1 MDSRKK
7 KLTQYVVPTILGN
20 CAYFLFTIIDGI
32 FVGQGVGTDALGAVN
47 LVWPFVMVLN
57 AIIMLTVVGGVTVS
71 AVRIGRGDIAG
82 ANQAFMHSLAGT
94 LTAAIIMTLIGT
106 CLTSQIATL
115 LGANETYHRLVC
127 DYLFWYSLFAVPS
140 GLMTF
145 MNNYCRNDGSPV
157 LVSVGSTIAT
167 VINIFLDWLFVFPL
181 QKGLMGSRKKKLTQ
195 YVVPTILGNCAYF
208 LFTIID
214 GIFVGQGVGT
224 DALGAVNLVWPFVM
238 VLNAII
244 MLTVVGGVTVS
255 AVRIGRGDIAGAN
268 QAFMHSLA
276 GTLTAAIIMTL
287 IGTCLTSQ
295 IATLLGANETYHRL
309 VCDYL
314 FWYSLF
320 AVPSGLMTFMNNY
333 CRNDGS
339 PVLVSVGSTIATVIN
354 IFLDWLFVF
363 PLQKG
368 LMGAAIATG
377 ISQTCGMLIV
387 STHFIL
393 RRGQLRVGRFCFS
406 GKLARKL
413 LLRGTPEAIA
423 QFAVPVATLCTNYVL
438 LGRLGDMAVN
448 AYSIICY
455 VASFSAAIF
464 IGVSSGLQP
473 LLGQSYGAKDAQE
486 LRWYFRAGVLIDLI
500 GSTLINVVLL
510 FVGGPICKMFG
521 ADALTLACTVQYMPR
536 YAWGFIIMSVNTL
549 ISAYLYSTKR
559 TKQAV
564 ILNLCRSFLLDSAV
578 IFAVPAIFGGNA
590 VWLTM
595 GIYEGLALLLGVV
608 LLRTSERNGIV
619 FR

>member
-1 MDSRKK
+1 MK

-94 LTAAIIMTLIGT
+94 LTASI
-106 CLTSQIATL
+106 
-115 LGANETYHRLVC
+115 V
-127 DYLFWYSLFAVPS
+127 
-140 GLMTF
+140 
-145 MNNYCRNDGSPV
+145 
-157 LVSVGSTIAT
+157 
-167 VINIFLDWLFVFPL
+167 
-181 QKGLMGSRKKKLTQ
+181 
-195 YVVPTILGNCAYF
+195 
-208 LFTIID
+208 
-214 GIFVGQGVGT
+214 
-224 DALGAVNLVWPFVM
+224 
-238 VLNAII
+238 
-244 MLTVVGGVTVS
+244 
-255 AVRIGRGDIAGAN
+255 
-268 QAFMHSLA
+268 
-276 GTLTAAIIMTL
+276 MTL

-387 STHFIL
+387 SSHFIL
-393 RRGQLRVGRFCFS
+393 RRRPLRSLPSRWRRC
-406 GKLARKL
+406 ARTTSCL
-413 LLRGTPEAIA
+413 PAS
-423 QFAVPVATLCTNYVL
+423 ATW
-438 LGRLGDMAVN
+438 
-448 AYSIICY
+448 
-455 VASFSAAIF
+455 
-464 IGVSSGLQP
+464 P
-473 LLGQSYGAKDAQE
+473 
-486 LRWYFRAGVLIDLI
+486 
-500 GSTLINVVLL
+500 
-510 FVGGPICKMFG
+510 
-521 ADALTLACTVQYMPR
+521 
-536 YAWGFIIMSVNTL
+536 
-549 ISAYLYSTKR
+549 
-559 TKQAV
+559 
-564 ILNLCRSFLLDSAV
+564 
-578 IFAVPAIFGGNA
+578 
-590 VWLTM
+590 
-595 GIYEGLALLLGVV
+595 
-608 LLRTSERNGIV
+608 
-619 FR
+619 

>member
-1 MDSRKK
+1 MD
-7 KLTQYVVPTILGN
+7 
-20 CAYFLFTIIDGI
+20 
-32 FVGQGVGTDALGAVN
+32 
-47 LVWPFVMVLN
+47 
-57 AIIMLTVVGGVTVS
+57 
-71 AVRIGRGDIAG
+71 
-82 ANQAFMHSLAGT
+82 
-94 LTAAIIMTLIGT
+94 
-106 CLTSQIATL
+106 
-115 LGANETYHRLVC
+115 
-127 DYLFWYSLFAVPS
+127 
-140 GLMTF
+140 
-145 MNNYCRNDGSPV
+145 
-157 LVSVGSTIAT
+157 
-167 VINIFLDWLFVFPL
+167 
-181 QKGLMGSRKKKLTQ
+181 SRKKKLTQ

-393 RRGQLRVGRFCFS
+393 RRGQLRVGRFRFS

-608 LLRTSERNGIV
+608 LYEEAGGVYDGYCGVVIALAVPGGQVPGPADVVEPGAGGGGGVEEHEPLYALRVLYGVLQPHLAAVGDAGDADLPESQVVEQRVDEAYLHGVVIRLRHLGAAALV
-619 FR
+619 EHVQEYELILRGQRLHELSPAAAGHPSALHCIQWFR

>member
-167 VINIFLDWLFVFPL
+167 
-181 QKGLMGSRKKKLTQ
+181 G
-195 YVVPTILGNCAYF
+195 
-208 LFTIID
+208 
-214 GIFVGQGVGT
+214 
-224 DALGAVNLVWPFVM
+224 
-238 VLNAII
+238 
-244 MLTVVGGVTVS
+244 
-255 AVRIGRGDIAGAN
+255 
-268 QAFMHSLA
+268 
-276 GTLTAAIIMTL
+276 
-287 IGTCLTSQ
+287 
-295 IATLLGANETYHRL
+295 
-309 VCDYL
+309 
-314 FWYSLF
+314 
-320 AVPSGLMTFMNNY
+320 
-333 CRNDGS
+333 
-339 PVLVSVGSTIATVIN
+339 IN

-393 RRGQLRVGRFCFS
+393 RRGQLRVLFFGQARAQAAFARYAGGHRAVCRPGGDTVYELRPAWPPWRHGRERLFDH
-406 GKLARKL
+406 
-413 LLRGTPEAIA
+413 LLRGVVFRGHLHRRLERPAAAARPE
-423 QFAVPVATLCTNYVL
+423 LWCE
-438 LGRLGDMAVN
+438 G
-448 AYSIICY
+448 
-455 VASFSAAIF
+455 
-464 IGVSSGLQP
+464 
-473 LLGQSYGAKDAQE
+473 
-486 LRWYFRAGVLIDLI
+486 RAGAP
-500 GSTLINVVLL
+500 VV
-510 FVGGPICKMFG
+510 FSRGR
-521 ADALTLACTVQYMPR
+521 AH
-536 YAWGFIIMSVNTL
+536 
-549 ISAYLYSTKR
+549 
-559 TKQAV
+559 
-564 ILNLCRSFLLDSAV
+564 
-578 IFAVPAIFGGNA
+578 
-590 VWLTM
+590 
-595 GIYEGLALLLGVV
+595 
-608 LLRTSERNGIV
+608 
-619 FR
+619 

>member
-115 LGANETYHRLVC
+115 LGANETYHQLVC

-167 VINIFLDWLFVFPL
+167 
-181 QKGLMGSRKKKLTQ
+181 G
-195 YVVPTILGNCAYF
+195 
-208 LFTIID
+208 
-214 GIFVGQGVGT
+214 
-224 DALGAVNLVWPFVM
+224 
-238 VLNAII
+238 
-244 MLTVVGGVTVS
+244 
-255 AVRIGRGDIAGAN
+255 
-268 QAFMHSLA
+268 
-276 GTLTAAIIMTL
+276 
-287 IGTCLTSQ
+287 
-295 IATLLGANETYHRL
+295 
-309 VCDYL
+309 
-314 FWYSLF
+314 
-320 AVPSGLMTFMNNY
+320 
-333 CRNDGS
+333 
-339 PVLVSVGSTIATVIN
+339 IN

-393 RRGQLRVGRFCFS
+393 RRGQLRVGRFRFS
-406 GKLARKL
+406 GKLAQAAFARYAGGHRAVCRPGGDAVHEL
-413 LLRGTPEAIA
+413 RPACPPWRHGRERLFDHLLRGVVFRGHLHRRLERPAAAARPE
-423 QFAVPVATLCTNYVL
+423 LWCE
-438 LGRLGDMAVN
+438 G
-448 AYSIICY
+448 
-455 VASFSAAIF
+455 
-464 IGVSSGLQP
+464 
-473 LLGQSYGAKDAQE
+473 
-486 LRWYFRAGVLIDLI
+486 RAGAP
-500 GSTLINVVLL
+500 VV
-510 FVGGPICKMFG
+510 FSRGR
-521 ADALTLACTVQYMPR
+521 AH
-536 YAWGFIIMSVNTL
+536 
-549 ISAYLYSTKR
+549 
-559 TKQAV
+559 
-564 ILNLCRSFLLDSAV
+564 
-578 IFAVPAIFGGNA
+578 
-590 VWLTM
+590 
-595 GIYEGLALLLGVV
+595 
-608 LLRTSERNGIV
+608 
-619 FR
+619 

>member
-115 LGANETYHRLVC
+115 LGANETYH
-127 DYLFWYSLFAVPS
+127 
-140 GLMTF
+140 
-145 MNNYCRNDGSPV
+145 
-157 LVSVGSTIAT
+157 
-167 VINIFLDWLFVFPL
+167 
-181 QKGLMGSRKKKLTQ
+181 Q
-195 YVVPTILGNCAYF
+195 
-208 LFTIID
+208 
-214 GIFVGQGVGT
+214 
-224 DALGAVNLVWPFVM
+224 
-238 VLNAII
+238 
-244 MLTVVGGVTVS
+244 
-255 AVRIGRGDIAGAN
+255 
-268 QAFMHSLA
+268 
-276 GTLTAAIIMTL
+276 
-287 IGTCLTSQ
+287 
-295 IATLLGANETYHRL
+295 L

-393 RRGQLRVGRFCFS
+393 RRGQLRVGRFRFS

-438 LGRLGDMAVN
+438 LARLGDMAVN

-464 IGVSSGLQP
+464 IGVSSGLQ
-473 LLGQSYGAKDAQE
+473 
-486 LRWYFRAGVLIDLI
+486 
-500 GSTLINVVLL
+500 
-510 FVGGPICKMFG
+510 PICKMFG